1 MFRKLKIELILIN
14 LILTSLVLITIFSG
28 IYILMKK
35 SFDHSS
41 YMRMVK
47 TAEME
52 NLPPSPPERNL
63 TPSDSFFIKI
73 DRSGAV
79 REISSN
85 SIITRDSSYN
95 VIEKILK
102 DNKDKGIITYK
113 SYKLRYLEI
122 AKPYGRIIVFVDK
135 SFDNEVLRRLI
146 MISIL
151 VCIISLVLVFII
163 SLFLANVS
171 LKPVMTAWE
180 RQKAFVADASHELR
194 TPLAV
199 ITTNLD
205 IVLDNREYSVES
217 QKKWLGNV
225 KLETTRM
232 TKLIEALLFI
242 ARSDSSKTSFSKNEF
257 NLSNAVV
264 QSVQPFEAVAIQSGI
279 KIISKVEPDIFL
291 KGTEGRIKQL
301 IAILIDNAIKHTRSG
316 DTVTIKTTMVK
327 SRIQI
332 TVSDT
337 GEGIPREHLSKIFD
351 RFYKVDKS
359 RAKREGSFGLGL
371 SIAKC
376 IVEEHNGI
384 IDVLS
389 EVGKGTEFRVV
400 FETKKY
406 CNNIGYYCV

>member
-1 MFRKLKIELILIN
+1 
-14 LILTSLVLITIFSG
+14 
-28 IYILMKK
+28 
-35 SFDHSS
+35 
-41 YMRMVK
+41 MRMVK

-205 IVLDNREYSVES
+205 IVLDNGEYSVES

-301 IAILIDNAIKHTRSG
+301 IAILIDNAIKHTKSG

-400 FETKKY
+400 FETKK
-406 CNNIGYYCV
+406 VLQ